1 MGLIHDAVLCCSDP
15 FNRYRYDKHN
25 GMTLPKLVSDVND
38 CTGSGM
44 CKMIGCCG
52 NGDEIWCCVSPVL
65 ALLSL
70 SQRRFG
76 R

>member
-1 MGLIHDAVLCCSDP
+1 
-15 FNRYRYDKHN
+15 
-25 GMTLPKLVSDVND
+25 MTLPKLVSDVND
-38 CTGSGM
+38 CTGFGM
-44 CKMIGCCG
+44 CKMIGFCG

-70 SQRRFG
+70 SQRRFE